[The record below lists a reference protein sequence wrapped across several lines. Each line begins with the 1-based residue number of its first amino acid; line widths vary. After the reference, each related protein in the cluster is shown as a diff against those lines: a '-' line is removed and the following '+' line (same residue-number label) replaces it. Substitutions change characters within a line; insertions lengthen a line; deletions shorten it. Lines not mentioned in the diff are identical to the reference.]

1 MMKFK
6 EFENLGL
13 HGNDAIYFMIK
24 SGKFH
29 GADGRFTCIIMTYLK
44 NSSHK
49 HIIKNKKHFNM
60 ISFLFKNFK
69 I

>member
-13 HGNDAIYFMIK
+13 HGNDAINFVIK

-29 GADGRFTCIIMTYLK
+29 GADGLLRA
-44 NSSHK
+44 
-49 HIIKNKKHFNM
+49 
-60 ISFLFKNFK
+60 
-69 I
+69 